1 VLLGKLSSSA
11 YNNFMLFSVAMFVLL
26 SKSSS
31 ESEIDY
37 AHDLL
42 VLFVQHFSGL
52 YGSDMVVYNVH
63 NLVHV
68 ADDARQYGCLDNVS
82 AFCFENYLGRLIK
95 LVRRPSKPL
104 EQIVHRLMER
114 KALPVCSHKTD
125 NISGTGTS
133 AVIME
138 EHYSNVIPSSLGICR
153 QYKRLAIDGVRISV
167 QAGDNCVTIGHDI
180 AIVRNIVIQNG
191 EKLLIYQK
199 FQEKRDFYHY
209 PCPSSRFRIY
219 QVCDM
224 RNELLVGNLNDFV
237 TKNAM
242 LPYNDTYVIIPLL
255 HL

>member
-1 VLLGKLSSSA
+1 MPREFSRKPRSLNEWQRWKATEFRQFLLYTGPVVLLGKLSSSA
-11 YNNFMLFSVAMFVLL
+11 DCNFMLFSVAMFVLL

-31 ESEIDY
+31 DSEIDY

-63 NLVHV
+63 NLVHL

-125 NISGTGTS
+125 NSSGTS
-133 AVIME
+133 PNANAME
-138 EHYSNVIPSSLGICR
+138 EHHSNVIPSSLGICR
-153 QYKRLAIDGVRISV
+153 QYKRLTMDGVCITACLYR
-167 QAGDNCVTIGHDI
+167 QACNITACLYRQAVMLHAGLNCKS
-180 AIVRNIVIQNG
+180 N
-191 EKLLIYQK
+191 
-199 FQEKRDFYHY
+199 HY
-209 PCPSSRFRIY
+209 
-219 QVCDM
+219 
-224 RNELLVGNLNDFV
+224 
-237 TKNAM
+237 
-242 LPYNDTYVIIPLL
+242 
-255 HL
+255 